1 MNVVTSMLEKT
12 RTIIFNY
19 KMYVTFLCQLENFPA
34 PGRELTSVP
43 GQVLALPYTETP
55 LLHFTSSAN
64 DVHAV
69 DLNFSR
75 ASVMEEGKYI
85 FLRLMYLIRLLLSVT
100 RGTGQ
105 NKWYCGTLDLL
116 PYSIIIHHSL

>member
-1 MNVVTSMLEKT
+1 MSVVTSMLEKI

-34 PGRELTSVP
+34 PGREFTSVP
-43 GQVLALPYTETP
+43 GQVLALPYPETP

-64 DVHAV
+64 DVHAT

-75 ASVMEEGKYI
+75 ANVMEEGKYI
-85 FLRLMYLIRLLLSVT
+85 FLRLMYLIQLLLSVT

-105 NKWYCGTLDLL
+105 NKWHCGTVDLL
-116 PYSIIIHHSL
+116 LYSILIQHSL